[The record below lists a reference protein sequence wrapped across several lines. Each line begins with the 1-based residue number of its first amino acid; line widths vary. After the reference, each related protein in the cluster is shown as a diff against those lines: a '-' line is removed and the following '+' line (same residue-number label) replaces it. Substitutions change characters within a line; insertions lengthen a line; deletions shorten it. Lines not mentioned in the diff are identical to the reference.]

1 MRYVADELFEDD
13 IYILTDEEGNEN
25 KFELQGSLELDGV
38 TYLALIPID
47 ETDDEFVIL
56 KVETDEDGEEILV
69 TIDDDDEF
77 DKIADIFQDELFS
90 NIDYDEDADDDDL

>member
-1 MRYVADELFEDD
+1 LADEIFEDD
-13 IYILTDEEGNEN
+13 IYTLTDEEGNEN

-38 TYLALIPID
+38 TYLALMPID

-56 KVETDEDGEEILV
+56 KVTTDDDGEEILI

-77 DKIADIFQDELFS
+77 DRIADIFQDELFG
-90 NIDYDEDADDDDL
+90 NIDYDEDEEPDEEEI

>member
-1 MRYVADELFEDD
+1 MADELFEDD

-25 KFELQGSLELDGV
+25 KFELQGSLELDGI

-90 NIDYDEDADDDDL
+90 NIDYDDDNLADDDEI

>member
-1 MRYVADELFEDD
+1 MADELFEDD

-56 KVETDEDGEEILV
+56 KAETDEDGEEILV

-90 NIDYDEDADDDDL
+90 NIDYDDDVEDDDL